1 MYGVINTIMSVV
13 KKIIIKACI
22 DYIPTNTINVYFT
35 SGKCQ
40 QDKGYL
46 LRKKNQ
52 IFTPFSN
59 ILRLIRSLLLS
70 LFSPNFRCFTFF
82 FKLLGGGRRKEKLT
96 LNLPTCKPVRKMVM
110 C

>member
-1 MYGVINTIMSVV
+1 M
-13 KKIIIKACI
+13 IKACI

-46 LRKKNQ
+46 LCKKNQ

-59 ILRLIRSLLLS
+59 IPRLIRPLLHPLS
-70 LFSPNFRCFTFF
+70 SHNFRCFTLF
-82 FKLLGGGRRKEKLT
+82 FKLLGGREEKGKTHPLIYP
-96 LNLPTCKPVRKMVM
+96 LVNISGKWLCAKKKFFRDNE
-110 C
+110 